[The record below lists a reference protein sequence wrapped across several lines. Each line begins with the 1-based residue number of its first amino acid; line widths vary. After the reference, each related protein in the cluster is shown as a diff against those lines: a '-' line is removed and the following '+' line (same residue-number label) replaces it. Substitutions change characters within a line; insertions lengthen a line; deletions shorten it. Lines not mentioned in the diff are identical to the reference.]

1 MGTYIVRNVLL
12 GNGSTLS
19 TVFVCASDVCMLS
32 MFGVWIVT
40 VLNYKNKT
48 TCDEH

>member
-1 MGTYIVRNVLL
+1 MATYIARNVLL
-12 GNGSTLS
+12 GNGCTLC
-19 TVFVCASDVCMLS
+19 TMFVCASDVCMLS